1 MGKNRQNNKNNVKNN
16 PILPQIFW
24 FKFARI
30 TWWLAL
36 PAALLCLVG
45 MWSER
50 FVIIVTVLN
59 RDFLPSA
66 WHNYAPTWVDWLTFA
81 GSIGL
86 FFYVVPVVLPLF
98 AHDCDV

>member
-1 MGKNRQNNKNNVKNN
+1 MHM
-16 PILPQIFW
+16 
-24 FKFARI
+24 
-30 TWWLAL
+30 AL

-50 FVIIVTVLN
+50 FVIIITVLN

-86 FFYVVPVVLPLF
+86 FFTLFLLFCRFLP
-98 AHDCDV
+98 AQTSH